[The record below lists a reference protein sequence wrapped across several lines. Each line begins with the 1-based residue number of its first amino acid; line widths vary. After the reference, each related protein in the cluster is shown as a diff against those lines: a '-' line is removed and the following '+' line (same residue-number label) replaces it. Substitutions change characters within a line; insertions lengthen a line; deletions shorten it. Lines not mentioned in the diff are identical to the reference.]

1 MILIIITAFLI
12 SAFSFIHT
20 YFSKIDV
27 RRTKRNLF
35 LTNEIFLHNLQV
47 HSLGAYLQQLVTWLP
62 LHQPRRRAQDQFW
75 AEEVLSFPLP
85 HLPQDPFQDPLC
97 QLQHHYPKIEYHL
110 LPHLNHKIEYSLI
123 HHKVNICILALLNI

>member
-1 MILIIITAFLI
+1 MLEGQKEIYFL
-12 SAFSFIHT
+12 S
-20 YFSKIDV
+20 
-27 RRTKRNLF
+27 
-35 LTNEIFLHNLQV
+35 NEIFLHNLQV

-123 HHKVNICILALLNI
+123 HHKVNIFIFNHCKMDFILKSSKNLQFFLFRV